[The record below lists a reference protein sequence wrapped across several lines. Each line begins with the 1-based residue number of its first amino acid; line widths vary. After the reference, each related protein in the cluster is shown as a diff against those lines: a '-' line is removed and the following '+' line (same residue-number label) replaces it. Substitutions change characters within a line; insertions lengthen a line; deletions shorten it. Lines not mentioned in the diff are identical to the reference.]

1 MSERQASLFL
11 HKNKKVTDNHTI
23 LDVLKILCRKMVLL
37 GKKMRNLLNRYLSNL
52 MTFGL
57 EKVATGAA
65 TKCCYFILH
74 QPKVPENLKKFSESK
89 K

>member
-1 MSERQASLFL
+1 MRDRRLFFL

-37 GKKMRNLLNRYLSNL
+37 GKKRGGIKMRNLLNRYLSNL

-57 EKVATGAA
+57 EKVAIRRCNKMLLFYSASAQGAG
-65 TKCCYFILH
+65 KS
-74 QPKVPENLKKFSESK
+74 QKVF
-89 K
+89 

>member
-1 MSERQASLFL
+1 MSERQASLFFL

-37 GKKMRNLLNRYLSNL
+37 GKKRGGINL

>member
-37 GKKMRNLLNRYLSNL
+37 GKKRGGIKMRNLLNRYLSNL

-57 EKVATGAA
+57 EKVVSYRITCNNGNQR
-65 TKCCYFILH
+65 TLIN
-74 QPKVPENLKKFSESK
+74 P
-89 K
+89 